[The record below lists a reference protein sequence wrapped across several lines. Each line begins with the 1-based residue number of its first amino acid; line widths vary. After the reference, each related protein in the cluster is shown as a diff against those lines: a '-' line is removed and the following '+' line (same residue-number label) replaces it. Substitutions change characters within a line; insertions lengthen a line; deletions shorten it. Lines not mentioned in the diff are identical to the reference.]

1 MPASKELS
9 GVNMRLEEGVIR
21 ELHWHKEAEWAYVL
35 EGKVRITYVTVCTKS
50 LIDTEKNDTN

>member
-1 MPASKELS
+1 VRELGASTEIA

-35 EGKVRITYVTVCTKS
+35 AGKDLLRLVHHRRPSSDIV
-50 LIDTEKNDTN
+50 